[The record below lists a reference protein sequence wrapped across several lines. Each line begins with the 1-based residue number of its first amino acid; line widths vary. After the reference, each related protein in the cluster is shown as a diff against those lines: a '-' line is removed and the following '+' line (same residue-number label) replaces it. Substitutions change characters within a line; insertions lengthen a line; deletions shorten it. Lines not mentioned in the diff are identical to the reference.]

1 MIAIGSVCLL
11 GSGTLVGVFFRF
23 SFLFQLRFVFEITV
37 FGCMI
42 EFIAMNTLFP
52 IPEIAVVSLMTRLHA
67 MFAEQFVVV
76 DMIFCIAELHTLNL
90 LCDLL
95 CYSLEEQWQ

>member
-1 MIAIGSVCLL
+1 MVAISSVCLL
-11 GSGTLVGVFFRF
+11 GSGTLVGVFFHF
-23 SFLFQLRFVFEITV
+23 SLLFWLWFVFEITV
-37 FGCMI
+37 FGCVI

-52 IPEIAVVSLMTRLHA
+52 IPEIAVISLMTRLHA
-67 MFAEQFVVV
+67 MFAEQFVIV

-95 CYSLEEQWQ
+95 CYSLEERWR